1 MDAPRDKNHIP
12 ALLGQDSTDPTK
24 VLPIRI
30 NPVTGRV
37 LIETLWTV
45 PLITSIVTTGGTR
58 TLTTSENSSIALE
71 VSGVL
76 TSNAIIIVANSM
88 AQFVVDN
95 TTTGAFTLTIKTL
108 AGLGV
113 IVAQGTHVILYANG
127 VDVELAEFGAA
138 GSGDMVL
145 ASAQTNSGVKTFLNG
160 TFGLRNIANT
170 ITSFF
175 SSTATVS
182 RTYTLQDRDGVL
194 ADNTDLAGKQ
204 NSLGFTP
211 ENVAN
216 KDATGG
222 YAGLTLFK
230 INFKNAANTFTNFLT
245 NATTASRTY
254 TFQDRD
260 GTIADNTDLAL
271 KAPLASPTFTGTV
284 AGITAAMVGAPSG
297 SGTSSGSNT
306 GDQTNISGNAAT
318 STTAPTTAVLVSQA
332 SPQSIGATG
341 SRMTKVWSTDI
352 ESTNIP
358 TVGGTAILSSLTAPQ
373 FTTVELW
380 HASDTTLSRLSAGVL
395 GVEWVAVPTVSST
408 STIIG
413 KRNQPRIVSAASY
426 TTDTGTSLDFST
438 CDIFIV
444 TAQAGALKFNNPS
457 GTPQHGEKMII
468 RVKDNWTA
476 CALTYDTQYRAVWV
490 TLPSTTIISKT
501 LYLWGI
507 WNTTD
512 TKIDI
517 VAVSQEA

>member
-1 MDAPRDKNHIP
+1 
-12 ALLGQDSTDPTK
+12 
-24 VLPIRI
+24 
-30 NPVTGRV
+30 
-37 LIETLWTV
+37 
-45 PLITSIVTTGGTR
+45 
-58 TLTTSENSSIALE
+58 
-71 VSGVL
+71 
-76 TSNAIIIVANSM
+76 M

-373 FTTVELW
+373 FTTVEL
-380 HASDTTLSRLSAGVL
+380 
-395 GVEWVAVPTVSST
+395 
-408 STIIG
+408 
-413 KRNQPRIVSAASY
+413 
-426 TTDTGTSLDFST
+426 
-438 CDIFIV
+438 
-444 TAQAGALKFNNPS
+444 
-457 GTPQHGEKMII
+457 
-468 RVKDNWTA
+468 
-476 CALTYDTQYRAVWV
+476 
-490 TLPSTTIISKT
+490 
-501 LYLWGI
+501 
-507 WNTTD
+507 
-512 TKIDI
+512 
-517 VAVSQEA
+517 